1 MNRIK
6 TAISF
11 FLMIVATS
19 CVGEIDFRPEYV
31 RKLTINGV
39 LRLNESTQ
47 VVDIKYNAP
56 RNGTYAEVSE
66 AEVLLYAD
74 GLLVGPFKK
83 TAFCRWEIECVPKS
97 GVHYRIEVIVP
108 GLPVVSGET
117 MMPYPPKIERGR
129 PNGRDIRNLIQR
141 EGVSSPMWMCTLL
154 RRDSYVADKEIP
166 EDYMDSYLISRS
178 IATNH
183 PYVDNFNI
191 TGSSFPRQGTALPSE
206 NPDHDGFI
214 RLPSMTLDESLEFGI
229 EGFFDNTILSVMSIS
244 EEYDRYLKSSYQKMI
259 NYKTGAFYDFLEE
272 DVIYSNINGGL
283 GIFGACSEK
292 LLLYNKYVQ

>member
-1 MNRIK
+1 M
-6 TAISF
+6 
-11 FLMIVATS
+11 
-19 CVGEIDFRPEYV
+19 
-31 RKLTINGV
+31 
-39 LRLNESTQ
+39 
-47 VVDIKYNAP
+47 
-56 RNGTYAEVSE
+56 
-66 AEVLLYAD
+66 
-74 GLLVGPFKK
+74 
-83 TAFCRWEIECVPKS
+83 
-97 GVHYRIEVIVP
+97 
-108 GLPVVSGET
+108 
-117 MMPYPPKIERGR
+117 
-129 PNGRDIRNLIQR
+129 
-141 EGVSSPMWMCTLL
+141 
-154 RRDSYVADKEIP
+154 
-166 EDYMDSYLISRS
+166 
-178 IATNH
+178 
-183 PYVDNFNI
+183 DNFNI